1 MIIPLSKKYET
12 FVAFQQYHMTFSLTC
27 KLEICERPNERKSI
41 LNEEETTVQL
51 VFERWF
57 SILDHLFWYYF
68 KLPIDPKN
76 VNYLDENS
84 IKRYPQWCIQLHK

>member
-51 VFERWF
+51 VFER
-57 SILDHLFWYYF
+57 
-68 KLPIDPKN
+68 
-76 VNYLDENS
+76 
-84 IKRYPQWCIQLHK
+84 